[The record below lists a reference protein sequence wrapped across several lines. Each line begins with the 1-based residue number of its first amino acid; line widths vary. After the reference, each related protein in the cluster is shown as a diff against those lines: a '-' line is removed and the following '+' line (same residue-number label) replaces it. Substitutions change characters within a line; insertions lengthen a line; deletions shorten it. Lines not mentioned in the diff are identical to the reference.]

1 MNAES
6 PHSLSVII
14 PVRNRASV
22 VGRTLQSVAAQ
33 TVPPHELILVDNGS
47 TDGTAAVLRGFA
59 QSHPELHAVVVSEPQ
74 LGACAARNRG
84 LAMASGEWVAFFD
97 SDDVMHPTLLESYLR
112 CIARHSCDAD
122 VVMVQGR
129 IIGTDGRL
137 LRRMPLFAT
146 DCLAQ
151 HVLHGM
157 LSTQCYAARR
167 SLVTAVGGWDITLP
181 RWQDYELGVRLLLS
195 GARVAVAGS
204 QVLVDVMRS
213 GEESITGTSFS
224 RHHAQLE
231 HVLDVVE
238 ADIARSSGPDSRPQ
252 PRPDSRRPRPDCR
265 RLRRLVN
272 FRRLTLAAHYQRE
285 GQPQLAR
292 PLLERALIG
301 IAPSPLQRIA
311 LQGLYRRIAA
321 GHRGSARLARH
332 LLP

>member
-22 VGRTLQSVAAQ
+22 VGRTLESVAAQ
-33 TVPPHELILVDNGS
+33 TVPPRELILVDNGS
-47 TDGTAAVLRGFA
+47 TDDTAAVLRSFA
-59 QSHPELHAVVVSEPQ
+59 HSHPELHVAVASEPQ
-74 LGACAARNRG
+74 PGACAARNRG

-97 SDDVMHPTLLESYLR
+97 SDDVMHPTLLESYRR
-112 CIARHSCDAD
+112 CIASHGTDAG

-137 LRRMPLFAT
+137 LRRMPLFGT

-167 SLVTAVGGWDITLP
+167 SLVMAVGGWDTTLP

-204 QVLVDVMRS
+204 RVLVDVMRS

-231 HVLDVVE
+231 RALDVVE
-238 ADIARSSGPDSRPQ
+238 ADIARSGHPDS
-252 PRPDSRRPRPDCR
+252 R
-265 RLRRLVN
+265 RLRRLVG

-292 PLLERALIG
+292 PLLHRALSG
-301 IAPSPLQRIA
+301 IAPSPLLRPA
-311 LQGLYRRIAA
+311 LLWLYRRIAA
-321 GHRGSARLARH
+321 GRRGSARIAR
-332 LLP
+332 LLLH

>member
-1 MNAES
+1 MNAEC

-47 TDGTAAVLRGFA
+47 TDGTAAVLRSFA
-59 QSHPELHAVVVSEPQ
+59 QSHPELHVTVAAEPQ
-74 LGACAARNRG
+74 PGACAARNRG
-84 LAMASGEWVAFFD
+84 LAMARGEWVAFFD
-97 SDDVMHPTLLESYLR
+97 SDDVMHPTLLQSYQQ
-112 CIARHSCDAD
+112 CICRHGGSVDL
-122 VVMVQGR
+122 VMAQGR

-137 LRRMPLFAT
+137 LRRMPLFAA

-151 HVLHGM
+151 HLLHGM

-167 SLVTAVGGWDITLP
+167 SLVEAAGGWDATLP
-181 RWQDYELGVRLLLS
+181 RWQDYELGVRLLL
-195 GARVAVAGS
+195 ARPRVAVAGR

-231 HVLDVVE
+231 RALDVVE
-238 ADIARSSGPDSRPQ
+238 ADIARSA
-252 PRPDSRRPRPDCR
+252 RPDSRR
-265 RLRRLVN
+265 LQRLVD

-292 PLLERALIG
+292 PLLRRALAG
-301 IAPSPLQRIA
+301 ITPSPLLRAA
-311 LQGLYRRIAA
+311 LLWLYRRIAA
-321 GHRGSARLARH
+321 GRRGSARLARH
-332 LLP
+332 LLH